1 MRRPIELPG
10 CKVREMMLGSN
21 FGRSRMDG
29 VAMQN
34 APDPALGHACP
45 HLDKNDPRCQDRF
58 RMAELDA
65 MYRYCLG
72 GFYGCPMF
80 HRINRWNTN
89 RNNPLLV
96 SLANDI
102 HNSKRFIEVIHLQR
116 AHFTGTQACRV
127 HHFQHGAVAK
137 PQRAMLRA
145 GRFHQLLHL
154 PGRQRPRQL
163 LPSGWSF
170 EQSCRVLLKLEI
182 SVHPAKEH
190 THGCQMSHDGNRI
203 QPTLA

>member
-10 CKVREMMLGSN
+10 YKVREMMLGGN

-80 HRINRWNTN
+80 HRINREETHQP
-89 RNNPLLV
+89 RAAPAPRTQPLT
-96 SLANDI
+96 I
-102 HNSKRFIEVIHLQR
+102 H
-116 AHFTGTQACRV
+116 
-127 HHFQHGAVAK
+127 
-137 PQRAMLRA
+137 
-145 GRFHQLLHL
+145 GRFA
-154 PGRQRPRQL
+154 RRSRD
-163 LPSGWSF
+163 
-170 EQSCRVLLKLEI
+170 
-182 SVHPAKEH
+182 A
-190 THGCQMSHDGNRI
+190 
-203 QPTLA
+203 